1 MKRTKYCGCFTEED
15 VGRSVT
21 AMGWV
26 ATKRDMGGV
35 VFLDLRDREGMLQ
48 VVCDAANLE
57 EETFHSVERIR
68 LESVLS
74 VSGVLQER
82 GVETYNASLKT
93 GTIELRAVKIEILSA
108 AAPVPFPL
116 NSRASVRE
124 SLRMQYRY
132 LDIRHSALYENLKL
146 RHTLQRTIGE
156 FLDTEGF
163 LQVET
168 PMLAKSTPE
177 GARDYLVPSRVHP
190 GSFYALP
197 QSPQLFKQLLMI
209 GGIDRYYQF
218 ARCFRD
224 EDLRADR
231 QPEFTQ
237 VDMELS
243 FVSMEDILSFLESLF
258 KHVFHSILNVSLPPF
273 PRLTWQESMDSYGTD
288 KPDLRFSLPI
298 VDVSEA
304 LQESRFSVFQTVLT
318 AGGSIRALCIPGG
331 HTLSRA
337 EIDLLTENAISYGA
351 KGMAWILLREDGS
364 VNSIL
369 TKYLSEAEL
378 AEVFRIT
385 QAKPGDFILF
395 CADALDIVRHV
406 LGKLRCDIA
415 DLRALRTEE
424 FSFALITDFPQFE
437 YRKSEERFYAMHHPF
452 TMPYEEDIPLLDT
465 DPSRVRAQ
473 AYDVVLN
480 GIELGSG
487 SLRIYDTSLQQKIF
501 SILGFS
507 KEEAEAR
514 FGFFLQAMRYG
525 TPPHGGF
532 AFGFDRLAMLLCGAE
547 SLRDVIAF
555 PKTKEAACLM
565 TAAPSIVEKEQLEA
579 LSLIL
584 ESEAMMEKQTTQQ
597 KQQKIDMAHLSTL
610 AQLSFSAVEEAAMTE
625 DLANILTMAE
635 KLSATDMNT
644 LPETAYISSMQN
656 VFREDCVAESTPR
669 KTLLENAPEQ
679 KDGYIRTPRV
689 IES

>member
-1 MKRTKYCGCFTEED
+1 MKRTKYCGCFTKED
-15 VGRSVT
+15 VGHSVT

-35 VFLDLRDREGMLQ
+35 IFLDLRDREGMLQ

-57 EETFHSVERIR
+57 EEIFHSIERIR

-116 NSRASVRE
+116 NSRASARE

-132 LDIRHSALYENLKL
+132 LDIRQSALYENLKL

-168 PMLAKSTPE
+168 PVLAKSTPE

-351 KGMAWILLREDGS
+351 KGMALILLREDGS
-364 VNSIL
+364 INSIL

-501 SILGFS
+501 SILGFR
-507 KEEAEAR
+507 KEETEAR
-514 FGFFLQAMRYG
+514 FGFFLQAMQYG

-555 PKTKEAACLM
+555 PKTKEASCLM

-635 KLSATDMNT
+635 KLSAADINT
-644 LPETAYISSMQN
+644 LPETACISSMQN